1 MCTWQANNSIFL
13 DNHPFLCKENQQMQE
28 PLSLQLFRN
37 RPINFYSDSPW
48 TEAVKQLTFA
58 IRENGLIL
66 ILNSRNRLSSVEL
79 GANIRHF
86 SKIKIKISNNLI
98 FIYDTYFL
106 MDATYNLRVYEIIY
120 PNWLSIWCLKTRLC
134 IVYKFSSAAQSQI
147 QAVGW
152 IQRLYRAAGMKNK

>member
-1 MCTWQANNSIFL
+1 
-13 DNHPFLCKENQQMQE
+13 MQE

-98 FIYDTYFL
+98 IYL
-106 MDATYNLRVYEIIY
+106 
-120 PNWLSIWCLKTRLC
+120 
-134 IVYKFSSAAQSQI
+134 
-147 QAVGW
+147 
-152 IQRLYRAAGMKNK
+152 